1 VNADRVVPVAYA
13 MHASPK
19 RYALLIGAGI
29 SVAAGLPTASDV
41 SGNMILAVARGRGE
55 KVERGEKNEVCLA
68 WFEET
73 FGEPATFQRLMKEL
87 GISEGNRKDGLKK
100 FISRTDE
107 NGDPIPGA
115 PTAAHRAVVRLVKS
129 GTVSL
134 VITTNFDTLMEEALK
149 AEFVPYEVITEESD
163 VRQMSV
169 FPDRCRVLKV
179 NGDFERG
186 TLRITPEDLKH
197 YPPAME
203 DYLKR
208 IFGEYG
214 LVVCG
219 WSGEFD
225 THLIQ
230 ILCAEEILR
239 RYPVFWCRRNGG
251 SVPREVCRALM
262 PNGIVI
268 DDADDFFT
276 VLETVVERFSR
287 FEPRTTLTAAAAV
300 RKVKDALRQTK
311 PELVLPDLI
320 NEETDRVLAF
330 LADKSRYQA
339 DVIDSK
345 GFFTAL
351 LRELED
357 TAVPLAAMVA
367 TVAQYDDEIFADL
380 ITDTIERLINV
391 PPVTPVFSEI
401 QNRGQVTMNDCLERL
416 LRLRYSPALLVIYAS
431 GIAAVRTEHF
441 NTLEAIVRR
450 PMKSRY
456 NGVLREKILY
466 HAYVNIWDVIGVC
479 HEWVAD
485 LAHRRFGEE
494 TRYQDYPYLT
504 IYEFMKVLIPNQ
516 YTFFESLD
524 VFEYIF
530 GLAYLA
536 GIEGDVD
543 EGALLRSSVPGPLRS
558 RNLYLC
564 RRYTGLDSTR
574 PFLSLPAHVVNYLAD
589 HKQMV
594 RYSTFFGG
602 NYPVLEAASRKYAI
616 GFGIKVPDVGGPV
629 IAARASR
636 RPGT

>member
-1 VNADRVVPVAYA
+1 MNTDAVVPVAYA
-13 MHASPK
+13 MHASPR

-29 SVAAGLPTASDV
+29 SVAAGLPTAGDV
-41 SGNMILAVARGRGE
+41 SRNMILAVAEGRGE
-55 KVERGEKNEVCLA
+55 RVERGENNEVCLA

-87 GISEGNRKDGLKK
+87 GISEGNRKDGLKRFVYK
-100 FISRTDE
+100 IGE
-107 NGDPIPGA
+107 NGDPVPGIP
-115 PTAAHRAVVRLVKS
+115 TEAHRAVARLAKS
-129 GTVSL
+129 GTISL
-134 VITTNFDTLMEEALK
+134 VITTNFDTLMEGALK
-149 AEFVPYEVITEESD
+149 AESAPYEVITEESEI
-163 VRQMSV
+163 RQMSI

-197 YPPAME
+197 YSPAIE
-203 DYLKR
+203 DYLRR

-225 THLIQ
+225 TRLIQ
-230 ILCAEEILR
+230 ILCDAEISR

-251 SVPREVCRALM
+251 PAPREVCEALM
-262 PNGIVI
+262 PNGLDI

-276 VLETVVERFSR
+276 ALETVVERFSR

-300 RKVKDALRQTK
+300 RKVKDALRQAK

-330 LADKSRYQA
+330 LADESRYQA
-339 DVIDSK
+339 DIIDGK

-589 HKQMV
+589 LRKKTQES
-594 RYSTFFGG
+594 RFFGG
-602 NYPVLEAASRKYAI
+602 LFGAFAEANRKYAK
-616 GFGIKVPDVGGPV
+616 GFGIEAPDVGVCRVMVRTIRGPD
-629 IAARASR
+629 
-636 RPGT
+636 P

>member
-1 VNADRVVPVAYA
+1 MNADRVVPVAYA

-330 LADKSRYQA
+330 LADESRYQA

-345 GFFTAL
+345 GFYTATL
-351 LRELED
+351 TGIEG
-357 TAVPLAAMVA
+357 AAAPLAAMVA
-367 TVAQYDDEIFADL
+367 TVAQYDDGSFADL
-380 ITDTIERLINV
+380 VSNTIERLINV
-391 PPVTPVFSEI
+391 SPVTPEISEI
-401 QNRGQVTMNDCLERL
+401 QNKGQKTVSDYIERL
-416 LRLRYSPALLVIYAS
+416 LRLRYYPALLVIYAS
-431 GIAAVRTEHF
+431 GIAAVHTRHF
-441 NTLEAIVRR
+441 NTLEAIVRK
-450 PMKSRY
+450 PMISRY
-456 NGVLREKILY
+456 NVLLREKVPY
-466 HAYVNIWDVIGVC
+466 YEYVNVWDVIGLC
-479 HEWVAD
+479 HEWTVD
-485 LAHRRFGEE
+485 LAHKRFGEE
-494 TRYQDYPYLT
+494 TRYRDYPYLA
-504 IYEFMKVLIPNQ
+504 IHEFVKILIPNQ
-516 YTFFESLD
+516 YAFFEALD
-524 VFEYIF
+524 IFEYIF

-536 GIEGDVD
+536 GIKGDLD
-543 EGALLRSSVPGPLRS
+543 EGTLLHSSVPGPLRS
-558 RNLYLC
+558 RNVYLC
-564 RRYTGLDSTR
+564 RRYAGLDSTQ

-589 HKQMV
+589 FRKRTQES
-594 RYSTFFGG
+594 RFFGG
-602 NYPVLEAASRKYAI
+602 LFGTFEEANRKYAK
-616 GFGIKVPDVGGPV
+616 GFGIEAPDVGAYRVMVRTIRGPD
-629 IAARASR
+629 
-636 RPGT
+636 P